1 MAITAEKLLK
11 LQQFKAGLQS
21 AKNYTDSEVGKVKTL
36 IGTLPEGASA
46 TDVIGYI
53 NKKTE
58 ALRQMRRCRLF
69 RQP

>member
-11 LQQFKAGLQS
+11 LQQLKAGLQR

-36 IGTLPEGASA
+36 IGTLPEGASVTA
-46 TDVIGYI
+46 TSI
-53 NKKTE
+53 KRQK

>member
-53 NKKTE
+53 N
-58 ALRQMRRCRLF
+58 
-69 RQP
+69 